1 MTTYIFQFLSFI
13 LMGTTMACNVVKSSP
28 EIVVP
33 DAPTVAESPA
43 SAVKGEQT
51 AVCAG
56 GCFWGVDAVF
66 KHVKGVTGVKSG
78 YTGGTKETANYETVS
93 TGTTGHAES
102 VFVTYDPTKV
112 TYPQLLS
119 VFFSVAHDPT
129 ELNFQGPDHGAQ
141 YRSAIFYMND
151 EQKNAALAYIDTLGK
166 SKTISKPVVT
176 EVVPFKAFY
185 DAEKYHQDYLKNH
198 PTDSYIVVNDAPKV
212 ADLKVKFPDLY
223 AER

>member
-1 MTTYIFQFLSFI
+1 
-13 LMGTTMACNVVKSSP
+13 MGTTMACNVVKSSP
-28 EIVVP
+28 EIIVP
-33 DAPTVAESPA
+33 DVPTIAESPA
-43 SAVKGEQT
+43 SAIKGEQT
-51 AVCAG
+51 AIFAG

-102 VFVTYDPTKV
+102 VLVTFDPTKV
-112 TYPQLLS
+112 TYQQLLS

-129 ELNFQGPDHGAQ
+129 ELNFQGPDHGTQ

-151 EQKNAALAYIDTLGK
+151 EQKNAALAFIETLGK
-166 SKTISKPVVT
+166 SKTLSKPVVT
-176 EVVPFKAFY
+176 EVVPFKTFY

-198 PTDSYIVVNDAPKV
+198 PTDGYIVVNDAPKV
-212 ADLKVKFPDLY
+212 ADLKARFPDLY

>member
-1 MTTYIFQFLSFI
+1 
-13 LMGTTMACNVVKSSP
+13 MGTTMACNVVKSSP

-33 DAPTVAESPA
+33 DAPTIAESPA

-51 AVCAG
+51 AVFAG

-78 YTGGTKETANYETVS
+78 YAGGTKETANYETVS

-129 ELNFQGPDHGAQ
+129 ELNFQGPDHGTQ

-151 EQKNAALAYIDTLGK
+151 EQKNAAVAYIDTLGK
-166 SKTISKPVVT
+166 SKTLSKPVVT
-176 EVVPFKAFY
+176 EVVQFKAFY
-185 DAEKYHQDYLKNH
+185 DAEKYHQDYLKRN
-198 PTDSYIVVNDAPKV
+198 PTDRYIVINDAPKV
-212 ADLKVKFPDLY
+212 ADLKVRFPDLY
-223 AER
+223 AEK